1 MTGAPVMTH
10 AAPELSGPAAE
21 TDGLSIELIRR
32 RLASAVV
39 GGHIYLFG
47 RTASTTELLARL
59 AEAGARA
66 GTVVVAD
73 DGIDLRLSV
82 LFRLAGALGAMPILS
97 VLMGRAT
104 GEALRH
110 TPLPAA
116 VRIECATVAHRTDW
130 AILGIGVNFSA
141 IPGGALQS
149 IDRNAFAAAYLNALD
164 RLFATYAAGGASA
177 VLAGWRENGGLDA
190 RE

>member
-1 MTGAPVMTH
+1 MTGAPAMAH
-10 AAPELSGPAAE
+10 AAPELSGPPAE

-47 RTASTTELLARL
+47 RIASATEVLARL
-59 AEAGARA
+59 AEAGARQ
-66 GTVVVAD
+66 GTVVVAE
-73 DGIDLRLSV
+73 DGMDLRLSV
-82 LFRLAGALGAMPILS
+82 LFWLAGALGEAPVLS
-97 VLMGRAT
+97 VLTGRAA
-104 GEALRH
+104 GEALRR

-116 VRIECATVAHRTDW
+116 VRIECTTVAHRTDW
-130 AILGIGVNFSA
+130 AILGIGVNFGA
-141 IPGGALQS
+141 IPGGALQR

>member
-1 MTGAPVMTH
+1 MTGAPAMAC
-10 AAPELSGPAAE
+10 AAPELSGPPAE

-47 RTASTTELLARL
+47 RIASATEVLARL
-59 AEAGARA
+59 AEAGARQ
-66 GTVVVAD
+66 GTVVVAG
-73 DGIDLRLSV
+73 DGMDFRLSV
-82 LFRLAGALGAMPILS
+82 LFRLAGALGEAPVLS
-97 VLMGRAT
+97 FLTGRAA
-104 GEALRH
+104 GEALRQ
-110 TPLPAA
+110 TPLPTA

-130 AILGIGVNFSA
+130 AILGLGVNFSA
-141 IPGGALQS
+141 IPRAALQR

-164 RLFATYAAGGASA
+164 RLFAAYAAGGVSA

>member
-1 MTGAPVMTH
+1 MAH

-32 RLASAVV
+32 RLASGLVD
-39 GGHIYLFG
+39 GHIYLFG

-59 AEAGARA
+59 AEAGARQ
-66 GTVVVAD
+66 GTVVVAE
-73 DGIDLRLSV
+73 DGMDFRLSV
-82 LFRLAGALGAMPILS
+82 LFRLSGALGEAPVLS
-97 VLMGRAT
+97 VLAGRAT
-104 GEALRH
+104 AEALRH
-110 TPLPAA
+110 MPLSAA
-116 VRIECATVAHRTDW
+116 VRIECATVAHGTDW

-141 IPGGALQS
+141 IPGGALQR
-149 IDRNAFAAAYLNALD
+149 IDRNAFAAAWLNALD

-177 VLAGWRENGGLDA
+177 VLAGWRDNGGLDA